1 MCIYTVVNFIC
12 TLHKGIDIC
21 IWTSER
27 GCPSVAWSSLFYYEK
42 HRADYEEREMSC
54 LCLLLLPLQLLKHSL
69 ELLLLLLGLLNG
81 RLVLL
86 VVSHG
91 HHGQDQ
97 VHQVKGAQED
107 HQHKEDHVG
116 FSCCTQSLMGKKQ
129 EFQVEEMGCVFT

>member
-1 MCIYTVVNFIC
+1 
-12 TLHKGIDIC
+12 
-21 IWTSER
+21 
-27 GCPSVAWSSLFYYEK
+27 
-42 HRADYEEREMSC
+42 MSC

-97 VHQVKGAQED
+97 VHQVKRAQED

-129 EFQVEEMGCVFT
+129 EFQVGKNGMVCFHITTVMRNSAFSHCHPTVPSAAAVQKEKS